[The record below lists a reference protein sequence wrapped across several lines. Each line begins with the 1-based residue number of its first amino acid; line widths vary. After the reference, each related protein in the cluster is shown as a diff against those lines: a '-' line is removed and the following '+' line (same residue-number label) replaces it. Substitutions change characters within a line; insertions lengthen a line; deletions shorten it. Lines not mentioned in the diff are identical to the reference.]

1 MRDTPL
7 QLRRDIDSGLTGDK
21 VPWPDPAAV
30 PLGSDEEA
38 AGTPVDS
45 SAVRLARA
53 TEAYR
58 GPRPSSE
65 LQPAGWSWLIIV
77 GVALVTVAAVWAVI

>member
-1 MRDTPL
+1 MRDTPS

-38 AGTPVDS
+38 AGTPVEA

-53 TEAYR
+53 QEAR
-58 GPRPSSE
+58 GPIPPSE

-77 GVALVTVAAVWAVI
+77 GVALATVAAVWFAI